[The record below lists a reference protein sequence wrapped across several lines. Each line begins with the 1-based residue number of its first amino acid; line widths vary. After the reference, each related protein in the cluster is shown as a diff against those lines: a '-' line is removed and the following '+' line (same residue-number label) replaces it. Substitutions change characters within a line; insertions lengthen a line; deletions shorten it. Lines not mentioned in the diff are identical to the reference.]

1 MVFYLRIVW
10 QAVLFFPF
18 AAALIALPFLIH
30 HYRKYG
36 GMTFAR
42 FFLAY
47 SLVLYALCA
56 YFLVILPLPSQEA
69 VARMTGPSTQLIP
82 FSFFRDL
89 SKETGFQLTEP
100 STYLPALFSTFT
112 LQFLFNIV
120 LLMPLGFY
128 LRYYFRRKMLSAVL
142 ITFGVSLFFEI
153 TQLSGLYGFY
163 PRAYRL
169 FDVDDLICNTL
180 GGFLG
185 YVLTG
190 PLMKVLPDRDEI
202 DKRSYQKGDRVTF
215 TRRGLSFL
223 VDMFFVSILWVVT
236 AIFVPWQFVAL
247 SLAYIL
253 YFGLFQWACGG
264 KSLGKRLTK
273 ICVVN
278 VDGSKVLLWRCLLR
292 YALLVIFSW
301 AYWAVAWFF
310 SLASSWVFGS
320 QFLALFLVAVW
331 FFAGVFVLL
340 LETALNRSS
349 NTGRD
354 YLYGRISGTRLAST
368 VLRQPAPCPETR
380 S

>member
-202 DKRSYQKGDRVTF
+202 DKRSYQKGERVTF

-223 VDMFFVSILWVVT
+223 VDMFFVSILWAVT

-253 YFGLFQWACGG
+253 YFGLFQ
-264 KSLGKRLTK
+264 
-273 ICVVN
+273 
-278 VDGSKVLLWRCLLR
+278 
-292 YALLVIFSW
+292 
-301 AYWAVAWFF
+301 
-310 SLASSWVFGS
+310 
-320 QFLALFLVAVW
+320 
-331 FFAGVFVLL
+331 
-340 LETALNRSS
+340 
-349 NTGRD
+349 
-354 YLYGRISGTRLAST
+354 
-368 VLRQPAPCPETR
+368 
-380 S
+380 